1 MAFQLIN
8 NAKQFRCNLITKNIM
23 SIRSFKAVIIKYE
36 MLSRLGRE
44 IIQHKEKIKHVK
56 PSMLDVEF
64 AKQEKRIEIFHE
76 RSRTVQQLLEKK

>member
-1 MAFQLIN
+1 
-8 NAKQFRCNLITKNIM
+8 M
-23 SIRSFKAVIIKYE
+23 SIRSFKSVIIKYE

-64 AKQEKRIEIFHE
+64 AKQEKRIEIFHDE
-76 RSRTVQQLLEKK
+76 AEQCNNYWKKNKNTINEFWTGLS